1 MNENDVVTKKRGIWN
16 PRCLQLLREK
26 AAARYALQVTPR
38 VVDETVIC
46 FPEIEVSLG
55 LTVSVRSSRIR
66 GRNLLEMIYDPDTQ
80 ELALDAAIV
89 ALRALDSADVT
100 LGSFLFFGMAY
111 GFVRWLK
118 VAVDERF
125 GISLLSSEQ
134 RTRLN
139 RLVSGYVKSRK
150 GERRVL
156 VHGDL
161 HAGNLLLDCEA
172 GSLGFV
178 DLEMNHLGKPVT
190 NFAQLWISFH
200 FADPALGQ
208 RFYQR
213 YVGQFPENLDGYFDS
228 DVRAE
233 VALRSYSLVREAE
246 KNGRAEQERKAR
258 LLLDHVLSDVSF
270 EEFVLS

>member
-1 MNENDVVTKKRGIWN
+1 LNESDVVIKKRGVWN
-16 PRCLQLLREK
+16 PRCLQLLREE
-26 AAARYALQVTPR
+26 AAARYALQVTPQ
-38 VVDETVIC
+38 VVDGTVIC

-55 LTVSVRSSRIR
+55 LTVLVRSSRIK

-80 ELALDAAIV
+80 ELALDAALV
-89 ALRALDSADVT
+89 ALRALDSADVAS
-100 LGSFLFFGMAY
+100 GFFLLFGMAY

-118 VAVDERF
+118 VAVAERF
-125 GISLLSSEQ
+125 GVSLLSSEQ

-139 RLVSGYVKSRK
+139 CLVSGYVKPRK
-150 GERRVL
+150 RERKVL

-161 HAGNLLLDCEA
+161 HAGNLLLDREA

-178 DLEMNHLGKPVT
+178 DLEMNHLGRPVT
-190 NFAQLWISFH
+190 NFGQLWISFH

-213 YVGQFPENLDGYFDS
+213 YMGQFSEKLDGHFDS

-233 VALRSYSLVREAE
+233 VALRCYSLVRQAE
-246 KNGRAEQERKAR
+246 KSKHAEQERKAR
-258 LLLDHVLSDVSF
+258 LLLEHVLGDVSF
-270 EEFVLS
+270 EEVVSS